1 MNAHELGV
9 AEWWDDC
16 LGRQFLKAVIEN
28 SPLGHTLT
36 YTLDFQ
42 RERRSSMTMINA
54 PFAFREWVR
63 AEGAP
68 YSIIAAQASMDVLV
82 EGLQNLFPIL
92 QSHQPNVTLEG
103 KLTDLQGIPIIKFKD
118 TPWCVIYWSVGRSLL
133 LQNDCQMLSNR
144 MNTKVL
150 NLMERDRSGWTEWS
164 LYENSETLESAQ
176 WMTYDDS
183 VYFESSLKNRT
194 KLPEGTGSDIRS
206 IIDQSVDELLI
217 QQGIEVPELNL
228 DLADSRIERVDLLV
242 MPEFPLGMKD
252 FQNWIYQGHPEYAIF
267 AVKAPID
274 QVAKTLVDQGFAT
287 EWQQRLQATCIGE
300 VFQDGFSMPLVQLTA
315 NPWTVVYWLVGE
327 WDDLSDVCQR
337 CSSTLQTQAI
347 SLAEEDTSGAIGYE
361 IYDQG
366 QKIEQLEGCPGEE
379 LMFESE
385 TRDEPELD
393 DFENSEMDAINH
405 FINQIFC
412 QEGVYIPDLSLS
424 LTDSWI
430 VRVDSAVRS
439 SGRYA
444 SR

>member
-1 MNAHELGV
+1 MN
-9 AEWWDDC
+9 
-16 LGRQFLKAVIEN
+16 
-28 SPLGHTLT
+28 S
-36 YTLDFQ
+36 
-42 RERRSSMTMINA
+42 INV

-63 AEGAP
+63 AEGVP
-68 YSIIAAQASMDVLV
+68 YSIMAAQASVDALV
-82 EGLQNLFPIL
+82 QELQNLFPII
-92 QSHQPNVTLEG
+92 QSHQPNVPLEG
-103 KLTDLQGIPIIKFKD
+103 KLADLQGIPIVKFKD
-118 TPWCVIYWSVGRSLL
+118 NPWCVIYWSVGRSLL
-133 LQNDCQMLSNR
+133 LHNDCQMLSNR

-150 NLMERDRSGWTEWS
+150 NLMERDRSGWTEWF

-176 WMTYDDS
+176 WMTHDDS

-194 KLPEGTGSDIRS
+194 KLRLKKSSDIRS
-206 IIDQSVDELLI
+206 VIDKSIDELLP
-217 QQGIEVPELNL
+217 QQGIKIPDLNL

-274 QVAKTLVDQGFAT
+274 QVAQALVDHGFAT
-287 EWQQRLQATCIGE
+287 KWQQHLQAPCLGD
-300 VFQDGFSMPLVQLTA
+300 VFQDGFTMPLVQLTA

-327 WDDLSDVCQR
+327 WDDLSEVCER
-337 CSSTLQTQAI
+337 CSSTLKTRTI
-347 SLAEEDTSGAIGYE
+347 SLAEEDTSGAIAYE

-366 QKIEQLEGCPGEE
+366 QRIEQVEGCPGEE

-393 DFENSEMDAINH
+393 NFEDSEMDEISH

-412 QEGVYIPDLSLS
+412 QEGVYIPDLRLS
-424 LTDSWI
+424 LTDSLV
-430 VRVDSAVRS
+430 VRVDSAMRS
-439 SGRYA
+439 SGRYP